1 MYVGHVKKTLD
12 PAKKWIHPTVIVEK
26 TTIKNITIW
35 NQYNENKEC
44 ECDYSAKKN
53 FFKQRTHE

>member
-26 TTIKNITIW
+26 TTIKNITI
-35 NQYNENKEC
+35 
-44 ECDYSAKKN
+44 
-53 FFKQRTHE
+53 